1 MIVTAALIWYD
12 EHPEDLAACIR
23 GMASIADRVVAVDGA
38 YARYPDARVTSPPE
52 QVEAIADTAA
62 SVGLDC
68 SVHIPDRLWAGQV
81 EKRSFLLAEAAKG
94 SDWIAIADADWII
107 HGDRD
112 AARAEVAGYRSA
124 IDVVSV
130 SFYTPSSDTP
140 PATGWHRG
148 VSGTRTDMAHLFRPL
163 PGLHVERFHWMYA
176 AQKNG
181 QPVWM
186 WYGRTKAD
194 WPILPQHRLQAE
206 YEVEHRTLL
215 RDERQVLNSRAFCND
230 RVKVVALTGQED
242 DRPGLPPPVFDFVT
256 VPY

>member
-12 EHPEDLAACIR
+12 ERPEDLEACVR
-23 GMASIADRVVAVDGA
+23 GMASIADRLVAVDGA
-38 YARYPDARVTSPPE
+38 YARYPDARMRSPSE
-52 QVEAIADTAA
+52 QAQTIIDTALA
-62 SVGLDC
+62 AGLDC
-68 SVHIPDRLWAGQV
+68 RVYVPDRLWAGQV
-81 EKRSFLLAEAAKG
+81 EKRSFLLAEAAKD

-112 AARAEVAGYRSA
+112 ATRAELARFGRD

-130 SFYTPSSDTP
+130 PFYTPSSDTP

-148 VSGTRTDMAHLFRPL
+148 VAGTRTFMAHLFRPL

-176 AQKNG
+176 AHKNG
-181 QPVWM
+181 RPVWM

-194 WPILPQHRLQAE
+194 WPILPQHPLAAE
-206 YEVEHRTLL
+206 YEIEHRTLL
-215 RDERQVLNSRAFCND
+215 RDERHVLASRAFCND
-230 RVKVVALTGQED
+230 RVRVVELTGQED
-242 DRPGLPPPVFDFVT
+242 DRPGLPPPAFDYVT